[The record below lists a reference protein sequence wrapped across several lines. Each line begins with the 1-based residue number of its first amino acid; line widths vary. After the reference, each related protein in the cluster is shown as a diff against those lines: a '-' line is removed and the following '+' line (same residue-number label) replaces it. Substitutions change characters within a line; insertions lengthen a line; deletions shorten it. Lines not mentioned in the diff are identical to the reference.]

1 MLSSQEF
8 LNDQAETLSRV
19 QRYCAATSMSV
30 PVEPYV
36 FSYDSRRQ
44 LLVCRNHKVATKQTI
59 QCNVSIM
66 RVALLQVASFTLMEI
81 FRVHLSGLP
90 QDM

>member
-30 PVEPYV
+30 PVDPYV
-36 FSYDSRRQ
+36 FSYDSGRQ
-44 LLVCRNHKVATKQTI
+44 LMVCRNHKVEP
-59 QCNVSIM
+59 NVTMS
-66 RVALLQVASFTLMEI
+66 L
-81 FRVHLSGLP
+81 
-90 QDM
+90 

>member
-1 MLSSQEF
+1 MLRSQEF

-30 PVEPYV
+30 PVDPYV
-36 FSYDSRRQ
+36 FSYDSGRQ
-44 LLVCRNHKVATKQTI
+44 LLVCRNHKVATKRY
-59 QCNVSIM
+59 NVSIM
-66 RVALLQVASFTLMEI
+66 RVALLQVASFTIMEI